1 MRKGN
6 PILKKIDNVAFMLE
20 IVLALFLIV
29 GVIIGMK
36 DIFSYLRA
44 IYTTPAIET
53 YDIFK
58 SFLAHIL
65 LLVVGIELILMLV
78 SHSIDSII
86 EFILFVIARKMLI
99 YADTM
104 LDLLLGTLAIAI
116 LFLTIKYALSKTDV
130 IKKSSFD
137 NKGSFDNKEWSK
149 DKSLLFFNA

>member
-1 MRKGN
+1 MRKDN
-6 PILKKIDNVAFMLE
+6 PILKKIDNVAFILE
-20 IVLALFLIV
+20 IILAGFLII

-36 DIFSYLRA
+36 DIFSYLGQ
-44 IYTTPAIET
+44 IYSTPAVET
-53 YDIFK
+53 YGIFRQ
-58 SFLAHIL
+58 FLSHVL

-130 IKKSSFD
+130 IQKKSIENNNES
-137 NKGSFDNKEWSK
+137 KE
-149 DKSLLFFNA
+149 

>member
-6 PILKKIDNVAFMLE
+6 PILKKIDNAAFMLE

-58 SFLAHIL
+58 QFLAHIL

-130 IKKSSFD
+130 IKKNTID
-137 NKGSFDNKEWSK
+137 ND
-149 DKSLLFFNA
+149 D

>member
-20 IVLALFLIV
+20 IVLALFLIIA
-29 GVIIGMK
+29 VIIGMK
-36 DIFSYLRA
+36 DIFSYLGA
-44 IYTTPAIET
+44 IYRTPAIET

-58 SFLAHIL
+58 QFLAHIL

-130 IKKSSFD
+130 IKSNSIEE
-137 NKGSFDNKEWSK
+137 KEGSK
-149 DKSLLFFNA
+149 D